1 MGRVESAGKTLI
13 VTPGNFGEEVIYR
26 VPDGFKAKVKSCVIG
41 FPVGT
46 NFELAIKAIF
56 GNVSIVPN
64 QGEIRGDGMVI
75 PIEAEFTLN
84 SGESFK
90 IQYKNDNTTSNR
102 IAFVLAIFE
111 IEQ

>member
-1 MGRVESAGKTLI
+1 MARIESAGKTLI
-13 VTPGNFGEEVIYR
+13 VSPGSFGEEIIYR

-46 NFELAIKAIF
+46 NFELAIKAVF
-56 GNVSIVPN
+56 GNIAIIPN

-84 SGESFK
+84 SGEAFK
-90 IQYKNDNTTSNR
+90 IQYKNDNSTSIR

-111 IEQ
+111 VE